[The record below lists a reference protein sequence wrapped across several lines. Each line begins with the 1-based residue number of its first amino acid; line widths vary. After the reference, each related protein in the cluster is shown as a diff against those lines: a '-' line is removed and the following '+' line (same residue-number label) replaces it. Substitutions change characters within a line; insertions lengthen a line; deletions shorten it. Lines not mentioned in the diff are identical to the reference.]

1 MMDEESTLETAR
13 APLDVLTSA
22 NADAVR
28 ADIIVES
35 INKPTIGGADRIFA
49 ERDIRIGP
57 DIVASAGGVTVSY
70 FGWLQDINRRQ

>member
-1 MMDEESTLETAR
+1 MDEESTLETAR

-35 INKPTIGGADRIFA
+35 INKPTIGVPTGSLPSVIF
-49 ERDIRIGP
+49 G
-57 DIVASAGGVTVSY
+57 SAPTSSPAPAA
-70 FGWLQDINRRQ
+70 